1 MKKSIIDLLRP
12 LLLLFL
18 AVRMAPVSASSA
30 GVAPQRDTTISREA
44 ARCPMRTDTIS
55 PSALPDSVVRRL
67 ARELGMVDTA
77 EVAPQLRRLHYI
89 ETHLLP
95 LVDTASLRRSSP
107 RYLRRRERTFRQW
120 MRLIPNQTT
129 LQYAGSIGL
138 MSAGI
143 GWHYGR
149 HDHWETDFLIGFLP
163 RYHSEHAKSTFT
175 LKQRYVPWHVVLG
188 SRWTFQP
195 LTTGLFFNT
204 ISGDDFW
211 RNEPDKYPKR
221 YYGFSTKVRSN
232 VFIGQRWRYSVPTR
246 KRRLHSAI
254 SAYYELSSCDLYIVS
269 KAVNHD
275 YPWSRTLS
283 LAFGLRWE
291 M

>member
-30 GVAPQRDTTISREA
+30 RVASQCDTTISREA
-44 ARCPMRTDTIS
+44 ARCAMRPDTIS
-55 PSALPDSVVRRL
+55 PSVLPDSVVRRL

-89 ETHLLP
+89 ETRLLP

-120 MRLIPNQTT
+120 MRLIPNQTI

-175 LKQRYVPWHVVLG
+175 LK
-188 SRWTFQP
+188 
-195 LTTGLFFNT
+195 
-204 ISGDDFW
+204 
-211 RNEPDKYPKR
+211 
-221 YYGFSTKVRSN
+221 
-232 VFIGQRWRYSVPTR
+232 
-246 KRRLHSAI
+246 
-254 SAYYELSSCDLYIVS
+254 
-269 KAVNHD
+269 
-275 YPWSRTLS
+275 
-283 LAFGLRWE
+283 
-291 M
+291 

>member
-1 MKKSIIDLLRP
+1 M
-12 LLLLFL
+12 
-18 AVRMAPVSASSA
+18 
-30 GVAPQRDTTISREA
+30 
-44 ARCPMRTDTIS
+44 
-55 PSALPDSVVRRL
+55 
-67 ARELGMVDTA
+67 
-77 EVAPQLRRLHYI
+77 
-89 ETHLLP
+89 
-95 LVDTASLRRSSP
+95 
-107 RYLRRRERTFRQW
+107 
-120 MRLIPNQTT
+120 
-129 LQYAGSIGL
+129 
-138 MSAGI
+138 
-143 GWHYGR
+143 
-149 HDHWETDFLIGFLP
+149 
-163 RYHSEHAKSTFT
+163 
-175 LKQRYVPWHVVLG
+175 VLG
-188 SRWTFQP
+188 SRWTLQP